1 MTKPSLRHRREKLEG
16 GRQSFYRRF
25 LFCQFQTFPKKSV
38 SFVTHGQ
45 AAHGF
50 HNEKSVNLWR
60 GAFLPRGGLFS
71 LGKNAQGGISAWA
84 KVPGEAFLPGGHFR
98 LLHRYRKEK
107 FFFFSIN
114 M

>member
-45 AAHGF
+45 VAHGF
-50 HNEKSVNLWR
+50 RNEKSVNLWR
-60 GAFLPRGGLFS
+60 EAFFPRGGLFS
-71 LGKNAQGGISAWA
+71 LGKNARGGIPAWA
-84 KVPGEAFLPGGHFR
+84 KVPGEAFLPGGAFQT
-98 LLHRYRKEK
+98 LTPAQNLT
-107 FFFFSIN
+107 FFPFPP
-114 M
+114 